1 MHCIDIFVCLG
12 APATGIVQGLQP
24 PVGSPITCLVG
35 IYIEGNQDQRYNG
48 ELSQPFCLAGTC
60 RRSGGHSNDQIVRC
74 LLDRECVNFAL
85 YHDNRTIRSQCIC
98 AIECMGKAS
107 RANKLALSQV
117 VSIAVVMR
125 QVDAAGAVHLN
136 LGVRTL
142 AHSPEG
148 NLIQRFLEKVAAEHY
163 QLWGYNSTSA
173 DLPILLQRAIALAVL
188 CPTFSK
194 RAGRNGWD
202 YHNKW
207 SDAHM
212 DILEIIGG
220 YGSSAKKPKL
230 GEFAVACGFSGKLD
244 VDGAEMADLYLA
256 GHLDEIAEYNETDA
270 VTTHLLM
277 LRVGLH
283 TGLLPPDRYTTEIEA
298 VEQLVAEQAAKGK
311 AQFEKFASA
320 WAALKP

>member
-1 MHCIDIFVCLG
+1 MIRTLHTKTCAFDCEWVPCAATARRLLG
-12 APATGIVQGLQP
+12 LPADTDERTALEAVWAHYRSADDAPE
-24 PVGSPITCLVG
+24 S
-35 IYIEGNQDQRYNG
+35 R
-48 ELSQPFCLAGTC
+48 PFL
-60 RRSGGHSNDQIVRC
+60 
-74 LLDRECVNFAL
+74 
-85 YHDNRTIRSQCIC
+85 
-98 AIECMGKAS
+98 
-107 RANKLALSQV
+107 KLALSQV

-148 NLIQRFLEKVAAEHY
+148 NLIQRFLEKVAAEQY
-163 QLWGYNSTSA
+163 QLWGYNSASA

-244 VDGAEMADLYLA
+244 VDGAEVADLYLA